1 MKFKSKHTR
10 LIKITIVYLVLFVA
24 IQFYRPERN
33 ISTVPGGQMFEKSF
47 KPEAKVSALLRS
59 SCYDCHS
66 NSTRYPWYT
75 NVQPMGWF
83 MADHIKNGK
92 DKLNFD
98 ELSTYGPRKTNSK
111 ITQIIHQIQEQKM
124 PLKSYTAIHSD
135 AQLNQNERQ
144 ILINFFNSKLNT
156 NP

>member
-1 MKFKSKHTR
+1 
-10 LIKITIVYLVLFVA
+10 
-24 IQFYRPERN
+24 
-33 ISTVPGGQMFEKSF
+33 
-47 KPEAKVSALLRS
+47 
-59 SCYDCHS
+59 
-66 NSTRYPWYT
+66 
-75 NVQPMGWF
+75 MGWF

>member
-10 LIKITIVYLVLFVA
+10 LIKITIGFLVLFVA

-66 NSTRYPWYT
+66 NSTRYPGTPMFSPWAGSWQIVLKMAKINLILT
-75 NVQPMGWF
+75 NCLHMVPGRLTP
-83 MADHIKNGK
+83 
-92 DKLNFD
+92 KLRRLFI
-98 ELSTYGPRKTNSK
+98 RFRSK
-111 ITQIIHQIQEQKM
+111 KCH
-124 PLKSYTAIHSD
+124 
-135 AQLNQNERQ
+135 
-144 ILINFFNSKLNT
+144 
-156 NP
+156 